1 MYKTERDKLT
11 RALVKEIGEETPI
24 NKVVEG
30 GSDWRGRAQQIT
42 LLKAKINELQQA
54 QVKTLV
60 HTSQTNSCAA
70 TKALKVVILSMRTTS
85 NVITSSSKA
94 LLFEAAGPTDPVCPV
109 DIAGAHDIVTMFS
122 MSCRAAA

>member
-54 QVKTLV
+54 QVESLV
-60 HTSQTNSCAA
+60 HRVQTNSCAA
-70 TKALKVVILSMRTTS
+70 TGTLKVVILSS
-85 NVITSSSKA
+85 
-94 LLFEAAGPTDPVCPV
+94 CP
-109 DIAGAHDIVTMFS
+109 A
-122 MSCRAAA
+122 